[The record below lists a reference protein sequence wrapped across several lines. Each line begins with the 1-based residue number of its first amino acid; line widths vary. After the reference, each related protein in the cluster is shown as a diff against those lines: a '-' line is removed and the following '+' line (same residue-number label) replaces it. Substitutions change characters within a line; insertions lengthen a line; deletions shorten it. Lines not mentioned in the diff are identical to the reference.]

1 MQPLT
6 ACAPTTSAD
15 WTRTV
20 SCDALAE
27 RDPAPY
33 ARPEV
38 DEPAAVSEHSD
49 EAGDPLGWGG
59 ASPRGA
65 YAARAA
71 HAARPNPADAG
82 AREWG
87 RENGVRRRG

>member
-49 EAGDPLGWGG
+49 EAGDEHDLG
-59 ASPRGA
+59 ASSTPGA
-65 YAARAA
+65 EEAPEAHEARS
-71 HAARPNPADAG
+71 NSADDG
-82 AREWG
+82 ALESG